1 MTVLNAEIM
10 VHGNDEGVGCA
21 GSLVSLIKRL
31 FARPKPRNPECE
43 LKIRKSVAKL
53 KKESFEFV
61 RTLGTGG
68 FGRVF
73 LALPN
78 DVEGIEE
85 PCAIKRLKKQCLIAQ
100 KQVDHVISE
109 KKLLARV
116 NHPFIVNMLGTFKD
130 PQYLYIVMECV
141 FGGDFFSY
149 LRSVDRQSNE
159 AAMFYAAQIVTIF
172 EYMHA
177 HNIIYR
183 DLKPENLLVGK
194 DGYLKLTDF
203 GFAKVVELRTYT
215 LCGTPEYL
223 APEIILNKGHGKAVD
238 WWTLGILIYEMLV
251 GYPPFYDEEPM
262 GIYKKIL
269 EGKLM
274 FPRFY
279 DANAKV
285 LTKKLLTFDPHKRI
299 GNLYKGDEDIKLS
312 AWFAQ
317 MDFDKL
323 LKKEITPPY
332 IPELKDKHDTSKFD
346 KFSESIDEPSPV
358 TGTAD
363 PFDNW

>member
-1 MTVLNAEIM
+1 MAY
-10 VHGNDEGVGCA
+10 GKDEGVGCI
-21 GSLVSLIKRL
+21 GSLIAFFKRL
-31 FARPKPRNPECE
+31 FIRKKSRKETCQ
-43 LKIRKSVAKL
+43 LKIRTSLAKL
-53 KKESFEFV
+53 DKDSFEFV

-73 LALPN
+73 LAIPK
-78 DVEGIEE
+78 DVDGIEE
-85 PCAIKRLKKQCLIAQ
+85 ACAIKRLKKHSLIEQ

-109 KKLLARV
+109 KKLLASV

-130 PQYLYIVMECV
+130 DKYLYIVMECL
-141 FGGDFFSY
+141 FGGDFFGY
-149 LRSVDRQSNE
+149 LRSMDRLSSD
-159 AAMFYAAQIVTIF
+159 AALFYASQVIAIF
-172 EYMHA
+172 EYMHS

-183 DLKPENLLVGK
+183 DLKPENLLLGT

-223 APEIILNKGHGKAVD
+223 APEILLNKGHGKAVD

-279 DANAKV
+279 DENAKV
-285 LTKKLLTFDPHKRI
+285 LTKKLLTFDPFKRI
-299 GNLYKGDEDIKLS
+299 GNLHKGVEDIKQS
-312 AWFAQ
+312 AWLQ
-317 MDFDKL
+317 PMDFDKL
-323 LKKEITPPY
+323 VKKQLLPPY
-332 IPELKDKHDTSKFD
+332 LPELKEKNDTSHFD
-346 KFSESIDEPSPV
+346 TYSDSISVPNSV
-358 TGTAD
+358 TGNAD